1 MGNLTLQIIGQQ
13 LVLVTHFIHFTFKF
27 VAESLSHLSQ
37 WNVSTEYSATF
48 RRPYSVYAKVFI

>member
-37 WNVSTEYSATF
+37 
-48 RRPYSVYAKVFI
+48 